1 MQTKRVMGI
10 EPTSVAWEAT
20 VLPLD
25 DTRESRALYG
35 VLGSLK
41 MGIRLQ
47 FVISFSARPIMR
59 RFAFSFL
66 LALPILAFLGVL
78 VVAPLAAMLG
88 YQDAAPL
95 WGEMLGDAYYQ
106 RRIVWTVFQ
115 AAATVVLTTVLG
127 VPIAWA
133 LARLQFAGRALVL
146 RLLML
151 PFILPTLVAG
161 MGVLALF
168 GEHGALWRGW
178 AGTAALLLYG
188 NVFFNLPVMIRA
200 AYQGLATV
208 PANRLAAAQTLGANA
223 WQRFWRVELPVL
235 KAWLA
240 GGACLVFLYCFS
252 GFGLAL
258 LLGGQRFATVEVEVY
273 QLIAYELDMAHAAV
287 LVWLVLGVTALA
299 GLLYAWISRRAD
311 AAEVRIRQ
319 PEKPKTWAE
328 HALLAFALFTLAV
341 CCALPL
347 LAIAFQAAQA
357 VARI

>member
-10 EPTSVAWEAT
+10 EPTSVAWEAN

-161 MGVLALF
+161 MGVLA
-168 GEHGALWRGW
+168 
-178 AGTAALLLYG
+178 
-188 NVFFNLPVMIRA
+188 
-200 AYQGLATV
+200 
-208 PANRLAAAQTLGANA
+208 
-223 WQRFWRVELPVL
+223 
-235 KAWLA
+235 K
-240 GGACLVFLYCFS
+240 
-252 GFGLAL
+252 
-258 LLGGQRFATVEVEVY
+258 
-273 QLIAYELDMAHAAV
+273 
-287 LVWLVLGVTALA
+287 
-299 GLLYAWISRRAD
+299 
-311 AAEVRIRQ
+311 
-319 PEKPKTWAE
+319 
-328 HALLAFALFTLAV
+328 
-341 CCALPL
+341 
-347 LAIAFQAAQA
+347 
-357 VARI
+357 

>member
-1 MQTKRVMGI
+1 
-10 EPTSVAWEAT
+10 
-20 VLPLD
+20 
-25 DTRESRALYG
+25 
-35 VLGSLK
+35 

-95 WGEMLGDAYYQ
+95 WSEMLGDAYYQ
-106 RRIVWTVFQ
+106 RRIIWTVFQ
-115 AAATVVLTTVLG
+115 AAATVLLTGLLG

-168 GEHGALWRGW
+168 GERGALWRGW
-178 AGTAALLLYG
+178 SGTAALLLYG

-200 AYQGLATV
+200 AYQGLASV

-240 GGACLVFLYCFS
+240 GGACLVFL
-252 GFGLAL
+252 
-258 LLGGQRFATVEVEVY
+258 
-273 QLIAYELDMAHAAV
+273 
-287 LVWLVLGVTALA
+287 
-299 GLLYAWISRRAD
+299 
-311 AAEVRIRQ
+311 
-319 PEKPKTWAE
+319 
-328 HALLAFALFTLAV
+328 
-341 CCALPL
+341 
-347 LAIAFQAAQA
+347 
-357 VARI
+357 